1 MGTESQIR
9 DALLVL
15 RCQQGDAR
23 AFADLVLRWRSRLW
37 AHARRLTGDVHA
49 ADDVL
54 QESWAAVAAG
64 LGRLA
69 DTDAF
74 PKWVFQIVTNKAHDW
89 IRRQQHHRWLRKQ
102 WLQEAARRNETR
114 AMVRPEEEKLDA
126 AIAGLSTD
134 HRAVVSLHYF
144 EGFTVNEI
152 SQMLAIP
159 SGTVKSRLSEARQR
173 IRAYMEAQTNGK
185 RV

>member
-9 DALLVL
+9 DALIVL
-15 RCQQGDAR
+15 RCQQDDAG

-37 AHARRLTGDVHA
+37 AHARRLTGDAHA

-64 LGRLA
+64 LGRLG
-69 DTDAF
+69 DVDAF

-89 IRRQQHHRWLRKQ
+89 IRRQQRHRWLRKQ
-102 WLQEAARRNETR
+102 WLHETARRNEAR
-114 AMVRPEEEKLDA
+114 ATPHPEEERLDA
-126 AIAGLSTD
+126 AIAALSAS
-134 HRAVVSLHYF
+134 HRDVVSLHYF

-173 IRAYMEAQTNGK
+173 IRASMEVETNGK
-185 RV
+185 RE